1 MIKNNTNTCKSRTKS
16 KVKQRKKIVTTISF
30 CFCNVWSFV
39 FFFSFFRI
47 MYGFL
52 IIYEIVLLEFKQA
65 LKDFLD
71 LKIYWVFIKQFD
83 QIKRKTKKIQKRE
96 KEIKRMGK
104 NHKCR

>member
-30 CFCNVWSFV
+30 CFWNVWSFV